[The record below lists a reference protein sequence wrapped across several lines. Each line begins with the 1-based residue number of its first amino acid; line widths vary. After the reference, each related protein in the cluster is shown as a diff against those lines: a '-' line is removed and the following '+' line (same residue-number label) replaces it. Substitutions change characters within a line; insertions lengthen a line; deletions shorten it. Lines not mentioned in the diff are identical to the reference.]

1 MVWLKFIA
9 CILMIFFG
17 GRAVARYADVISRR
31 TGLGQAWIG
40 VVLVAAVT
48 SLPELFTGISAVAV
62 VGKPA
67 LTLGNLLGANT
78 FNLLNLAL
86 LDMVYGQRSI
96 FRGISV
102 SHRFTAWYS
111 LALLATVVFF
121 ILFSWNIHPLAL
133 GWVGLYTP
141 AIIAL
146 YLYSVRRLLG
156 HERRER
162 ASRQAGSVPEPE
174 IDALPMRR
182 VYASFVVA
190 ALVVIGAGVW
200 LAIVGDEVARV
211 TGWGEGFVGSLF
223 LAFTTT
229 LPEIT
234 VSFSALRLGAVDLAV
249 ANMLGSNLFNLSVI
263 AIDDVFYA
271 NGPILA
277 SASFANLLT
286 AAVVAAMTVVFL
298 AGLGRPPR
306 KRSGLSWFN
315 CTLVVLFLV
324 GAYLSYAP
332 PA

>member
-9 CILMIFFG
+9 CVLIIFFA
-17 GRAVARYADVISRR
+17 GRAVARYADVISKR

-78 FNLLNLAL
+78 FNFLNLAL
-86 LDMVYGQRSI
+86 LDMAYGQRSI

-102 SHRFTAWYS
+102 SHRSTAWYS
-111 LALLATVVFF
+111 LALLATVLFF
-121 ILFSWNIHPLAL
+121 TFFSWNIHPLAL

-141 AIIAL
+141 AIVAL
-146 YLYSVRRLLG
+146 YLYSVKRLLG
-156 HERRER
+156 KERRER
-162 ASRQAGSVPEPE
+162 RLRAAGSTLELE

-182 VYASFVVA
+182 VYARFVVSA
-190 ALVVIGAGVW
+190 VVVIGAGVW
-200 LAIVGDEVARV
+200 LAVIGDEVARV
-211 TGWGEGFVGSLF
+211 TGWGESFVGSLF

-249 ANMLGSNLFNLSVI
+249 GNMLGSNLFNLSII
-263 AIDDVFYA
+263 AIDDIFYA
-271 NGPILA
+271 GGPILA
-277 SASFANLLT
+277 SASWANVLT
-286 AAVVAAMTVVFL
+286 AAVVAAMTLVFL
-298 AGLGRPPR
+298 AGLGRPVR
-306 KRSGLSWFN
+306 KRFRLSWLN
-315 CTLVVLFLV
+315 GTLVMLFFV

-332 PA
+332 PV